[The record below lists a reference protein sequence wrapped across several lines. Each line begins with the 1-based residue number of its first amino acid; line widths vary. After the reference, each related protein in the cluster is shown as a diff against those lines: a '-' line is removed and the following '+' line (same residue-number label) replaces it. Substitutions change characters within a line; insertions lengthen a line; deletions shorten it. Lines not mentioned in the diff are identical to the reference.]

1 MSLKGPPLRG
11 AALFLLALAVRL
23 FYIFVIAPEPVGI
36 GGDGSFYHSAANL
49 IAQGHFYERRI
60 FGHAYETALHP
71 PLFSIVLSPV
81 ALLGG
86 VHVLPQRIAGCMIGA
101 VNVVLIA
108 LLGRRLGGERAGRIA
123 AVLALV
129 YPPFI
134 TADGSL
140 QSEPLYVLLVV
151 IALLVATRALC
162 APTVRRAAVLGA
174 LVGLATLAR
183 TEGLLLLP
191 LLAWVA
197 SWRPTAGRVTR
208 IGAATAACALVL
220 APWVARN
227 AVVFHKLTLSGNYDT
242 VISAA
247 NCPATYY
254 GHDIGWWSL
263 NCLAHARTHHQLLIG
278 DASPTP
284 GLRYIGNHPA
294 RAVLVAGVRVLRTFS
309 LYQPLRIGN
318 HEPRRRWFDLL
329 GLIIY
334 FPLLILAGF
343 GVARTGGRERWLLL
357 APAFTSLIATITGW
371 GNARFRIG
379 ADISIVVFASLAL
392 ASILARRSGA
402 SEAPAG
408 GGRERLVEA

>member
-1 MSLKGPPLRG
+1 M
-11 AALFLLALAVRL
+11 LALGIRL
-23 FYIFVIAPEPVGI
+23 LYILVIAPEPVGI

-49 IAQGHFYERRI
+49 LADGHFYERRI

-86 VHVLPQRIAGCMIGA
+86 VHVLPQRIVGCVIGA

-108 LLGRRLGGERAGRIA
+108 VLARRLGGERAGRIA
-123 AVLALV
+123 AAVALI
-129 YPPFI
+129 YPPLV

-140 QSEPLYVLLVV
+140 QSEPLYVLLLLC
-151 IALLVATRALC
+151 ALLVATRALR
-162 APTVRRAAVLGA
+162 APTIGRAAALGA

-183 TEGLLLLP
+183 TEALLLLP
-191 LLAWVA
+191 LLAFTAV
-197 SWRPTAGRVTR
+197 WRPAPGRGR
-208 IGAATAACALVL
+208 RLGASIAACALVL
-220 APWVARN
+220 APWVIRN
-227 AVVFHKLTLSGNYDT
+227 DIVFHKLTLATTYDT
-242 VISAA
+242 LVSAA
-247 NCPATYY
+247 NCPDTYY

-284 GLRYIGNHPA
+284 GLRYAGHHAA

-309 LYQPLRIGN
+309 LFQPLRIGN
-318 HEPRRRWFDLL
+318 HEPRRRWVDVV
-329 GLIIY
+329 GLIMY
-334 FPLLILAGF
+334 YPLLILAAF
-343 GVARTGGRERWLLL
+343 GVARTSGRERWLLL
-357 APAFTSLIATITGW
+357 APVFTALVATTIGW

-379 ADISIVVFASLAL
+379 ADVAIVVFASLAL

-402 SEAPAG
+402 RETPAG
-408 GGRERLVEA
+408 GRRERLVEA